1 MLNKIKKDNKGFT
14 IIEVLVVLAI
24 AGLILLVVFLAVPAL
39 QRNSRNTQIRTAAS
53 SVAGSV
59 NEYIST
65 NGGKLPDSVEIEN
78 GVTTVKGAAGTTTIN
93 GKVPGNFVTGDIVYN
108 KGKKCN
114 GNNAG
119 EGSTRQFA
127 ITFKIET
134 SNTIIL
140 PQCIDG

>member
-65 NGGKLPDSVEIEN
+65 NGGKLPDIVEIDT
-78 GVTTVKGAAGTTTIN
+78 GVTTVRGSGTTIN

-134 SNTIIL
+134 SNTINL